1 MKTRANTKTIPAAM
15 LELLDIRGITSDKV
29 NAICTVLEIT
39 NLRELTT
46 AVAMEQLDSI
56 QVLTAEN
63 KKNIKRALK
72 LYKDPD
78 SRIQLPEAM
87 LQGKEILHTICQFPE
102 VQKAAL
108 AGSLRRGKDT
118 IGDIDIVLQI
128 NGPDRKKFLYKI
140 IRIPL
145 TESIFA
151 AGKNR
156 IGIVLRN
163 QLAVYFYLTDAKH
176 YGASLL
182 YYTGSKSYNAIME
195 NVAANK
201 GYRLDPNGL
210 YDLKNRQYMASEK
223 EEEIFQHMRLD
234 YVPPEL
240 REEEDIIA
248 AAAEHTIPSLVTF
261 DQLKGD
267 MQIHSNWSDGDES
280 IAHIARYMFNVFP
293 HYQYI
298 VITDH
303 ASNERTGHVL
313 QPDDIARQAAE
324 IKSVNEQ
331 LGYDYVKK
339 GVEVDILEDGQLSL
353 PDELLQQF
361 DWVIASIHSHFTKD
375 NTARLMKA
383 CENVHVHCIGHPSGR
398 LIGGRAP
405 YPVDWD
411 QVFSKAADTGTA
423 MEINA
428 RPNRL
433 DLDNTLV
440 KKAVAQGVKLVI
452 DTDAHRLTQFD
463 FMQLGIWVARRGG
476 CCKADILNTCSWEGV
491 EKFKQ
496 QKRGAINKVA

>member
-1 MKTRANTKTIPAAM
+1 MKTHVNTKTIPATL

-29 NAICTVLEIT
+29 GVICKTLDIK

-46 AVAMEQLDSI
+46 AVTMEQLDSI
-56 QVLTAEN
+56 QVLTPEN
-63 KKNIKRALK
+63 RKNIKRALK
-72 LYKDPD
+72 LYKDAD
-78 SRIQLPEAM
+78 SRIQLREA
-87 LQGKEILHTICQFPE
+87 LRQGKEVLQTICQFPE

-118 IGDIDIVLQI
+118 IGDIDIVVQI
-128 NGPDRKKFLYKI
+128 NGPDRKKLLYKI
-140 IRIPL
+140 IRMPL
-145 TESIFA
+145 TESIFT

-163 QLAVYFYLTDAKH
+163 QLLVYFYLTDAKH
-176 YGASLL
+176 YGDTLL
-182 YYTGSKSYNAIME
+182 YYTGSKSYNILME

-210 YDLKNRQYMASEK
+210 YDVKNRQYIAAEK
-223 EEEIFQHMRLD
+223 EEEIFQQMLLD

-240 REEEDIIA
+240 REEHDIIA
-248 AAAEHTIPSLVTF
+248 AAAAHTLPSLVTF
-261 DQLKGD
+261 GQLKGD
-267 MQIHSNWSDGDES
+267 MQIHSNWSDGHES
-280 IAHIARYMFNVFP
+280 IAHIARYAFDIFP

-303 ASNERTGHVL
+303 ASDERTGHVL
-313 QPDDIARQAAE
+313 QPADIARQAAE

-353 PDELLQQF
+353 PDELLKQF
-361 DWVIASIHSHFTKD
+361 DWVIASIHSHFAKD
-375 NTARLMKA
+375 NTSRLMKA
-383 CENVHVHCIGHPSGR
+383 CENPYVHCIGHPSGR
-398 LIGGRAP
+398 LIGSRSP

-411 QVFSKAADTGTA
+411 QLFNKAAATGTA
-423 MEINA
+423 FEINA

-433 DLDNTLV
+433 DLDDTLV
-440 KKAVAQGVKLVI
+440 KKAIAQSVKLVI
-452 DTDAHRLTQFD
+452 DTDAHELTQFD

-476 CCKADILNTCSWEGV
+476 CGKADILNTCNWEDI
-491 EKFKQ
+491 EKFK
-496 QKRGAINKVA
+496 KDKLVAIGKAA